1 MPRQPRLDTRNGL
14 YHVITK
20 GNDNCDLFRESV
32 DFLKFIHLLGD
43 AKLKDPH
50 ILLSYCLMPSHIHLL
65 IETTEVPLSRIMH
78 RLLLRYSLYFNKKH
92 QRTGHLYQNR
102 FKAKPCKNENYL
114 LQLLVYIHD
123 NPRKAGLLNDD
134 GIYPFSSERVY
145 QRKVATSAPVDNMR
159 ALELIG
165 PSPKAALRA
174 YHSHLSYTRSEKN
187 KPWEPIITQIES
199 ETPFF
204 PDQIVYMD
212 TKPITFQEHPLGNF
226 DFLKNVPLD
235 QICEWVADM
244 MGVGETAIKGRGRG
258 RDISKAR
265 GMLIY
270 IAREAGWRS
279 VDLKNEFGFNPGT
292 IAYHSCRYTE
302 GLNSK
307 EMRRMPG
314 KLRHLFEVKNQVTRS
329 RI

>member
-1 MPRQPRLDTRNGL
+1 
-14 YHVITK
+14 
-20 GNDNCDLFRESV
+20 
-32 DFLKFIHLLGD
+32 
-43 AKLKDPH
+43 
-50 ILLSYCLMPSHIHLL
+50 MPSHIHLL

-123 NPRKAGLLNDD
+123 NPRKAGLLNDE

-145 QRKVATSAPVDNMR
+145 QRKVATSVPVDNMR

-165 PSPKAALRA
+165 PSPKAAWRA
-174 YHSHLSYTRSEKN
+174 YHSHLSYTRLKKEK
-187 KPWEPIITQIES
+187 PCEPIMPQLES
-199 ETPFF
+199 DTPFF
-204 PDQIVYMD
+204 HDQNVYME
-212 TKPITFQEHPLGNF
+212 TQLMTLQEQPSSNF

-235 QICEWVADM
+235 QICKWVADM
-244 MGVGETAIKGRGRG
+244 MGVEEAAIKGGGRG
-258 RDISKAR
+258 RYISKAR
-265 GMLIY
+265 GVLIY

-279 VDLKNEFGFNPGT
+279 VDLINEFGFNPGT
-292 IAYHSCRYTE
+292 IAYHSSRNNE
-302 GLNSK
+302 NLDSK
-307 EMRRMPG
+307 EMGGMPG